1 MFFRSTRL
9 STQRNRPSLS
19 HSSPPR
25 RKRTTIAIITATN
38 IKAVAFCIIV
48 ISFFT
53 HQLGFNYTT
62 LNNTTQQI
70 IQSNTLTIE
79 NGPITTAQSYT
90 SALKEPPT
98 DNKPS
103 PIEPNNK
110 RNAEKYKNST
120 PTKQSQ
126 LSDDDNDSFS
136 ACILRMDDNYRLEEW
151 LAYHYYLMK
160 LRYVVIN
167 IDPWSKTSPQ
177 SIIDRW
183 NDAENK
189 YNLNMTIVTMT
200 DSEYVPDFDQKV
212 KKLQQ
217 LENIVLAQN
226 NSTSAEASTY
236 IKKKTGYI
244 ILRQKIFYK
253 ACSHHL
259 IEHSKSW

>member
-53 HQLGFNYTT
+53 RQLGFNYTT
-62 LNNTTQQI
+62 LNNSTQQI

-79 NGPITTAQSYT
+79 NGPITTA
-90 SALKEPPT
+90 
-98 DNKPS
+98 
-103 PIEPNNK
+103 
-110 RNAEKYKNST
+110 
-120 PTKQSQ
+120 SQ

-136 ACILRMDDNYRLEEW
+136 ACILWMDDNHRLEEW

-212 KKLQQ
+212 KKIQH
-217 LENIVLAQN
+217 LENIKAK
-226 NSTSAEASTY
+226 SY
-236 IKKKTGYI
+236 IQKKTLYHRY
-244 ILRQKIFYK
+244 RQSIFYK

-259 IEHSKSW
+259 IEHNKSW

>member
-53 HQLGFNYTT
+53 HLLGFNYTT

-79 NGPITTAQSYT
+79 NGPITTA
-90 SALKEPPT
+90 
-98 DNKPS
+98 
-103 PIEPNNK
+103 
-110 RNAEKYKNST
+110 
-120 PTKQSQ
+120 SQ

-136 ACILRMDDNYRLEEW
+136 ACILWMDDNHRLEEW

-212 KKLQQ
+212 KKIQH
-217 LENIVLAQN
+217 LENIKAK
-226 NSTSAEASTY
+226 SY
-236 IKKKTGYI
+236 IQKKTLYHRY
-244 ILRQKIFYK
+244 RQSIFYK